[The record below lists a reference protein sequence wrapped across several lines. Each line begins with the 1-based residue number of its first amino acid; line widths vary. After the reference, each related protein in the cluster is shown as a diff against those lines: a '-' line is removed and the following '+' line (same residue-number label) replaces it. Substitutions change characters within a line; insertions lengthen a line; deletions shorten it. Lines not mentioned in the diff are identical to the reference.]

1 MRNSAT
7 ASRRRTL
14 VRSRAM
20 VTMRSGVLMI
30 AIMTACAPADDPS
43 GGSESSESTSST
55 TTSTGPGD
63 STTETTE
70 STESSS
76 GGDSSS
82 TGEPPP
88 ASPCELAEITQ
99 GIVGRTDVRTCDT
112 EGDCVDPESGVEV
125 WLYDENPQIG
135 GGDFEPGM
143 LDPDIPRLDMTTSGA
158 DGRFEFALGASSYHV
173 CTPEGADMVLCS
185 APMIVVGADPLHV
198 ARYEH
203 GNGSSWSTSSCL
215 E

>member
-1 MRNSAT
+1 MTMRIPTTISLLAI
-7 ASRRRTL
+7 TL
-14 VRSRAM
+14 V
-20 VTMRSGVLMI
+20 
-30 AIMTACAPADDPS
+30 ACSTDDPAS
-43 GGSESSESTSST
+43 SSESSESTSST

-63 STTETTE
+63 STTESTETTE
-70 STESSS
+70 SSESSS
-76 GGDSSS
+76 GGDSLS

-88 ASPCELAEITQ
+88 ASPCELAEIAQ
-99 GIVGRTDVRTCDT
+99 GIVGRTDVRSCDT

-135 GGDFEPGM
+135 GSDLDPGM
-143 LDPDIPRLDMTTSGA
+143 LDPDIVRLDMTTSGA

-185 APMIVVGADPLHV
+185 PPMIIVGADPLHF

-215 E
+215 D